1 MPTYENMK
9 KLEEQIIK
17 NGYKMK
23 AKSFVK
29 EYKHR
34 QATPQKIYYYLRKNG
49 LPTYREW
56 AKENERFEREIIERA
71 KERISSLTK

>member
-1 MPTYENMK
+1 MNK

-29 EYKHR
+29 EYKHLK
-34 QATPQKIYYYLRKNG
+34 ATPQKIYYYLRKHG
-49 LPTYREW
+49 LPTHREW
-56 AKENERFEREIIERA
+56 CKENERFEKEIIDRA
-71 KERISSLTK
+71 RERISLLPK